1 MRTFALLVVGGLAP
15 LLAGC
20 GITGNFRNDPGYA
33 AFGSPGPLDTDREFG
48 ISVGPLPLKIAKWVL
63 KDEPEI
69 GPLIQ
74 DLRAVRVY
82 NYEVR
87 ADAEDVTTRARE
99 TQAELLSD
107 GWLPIATVRETDE
120 FVAVL
125 LKLGKEHIDGLA
137 VIVTDPEEVTF
148 VNLIGDVRLDFVNE
162 YLADLD
168 VDTPRIEI
176 DPETLQAYAR

>member
-1 MRTFALLVVGGLAP
+1 MRAFASLVTAGLAS

-48 ISVGPLPLKIAKWVL
+48 ISVGPLPLSIAKWAL
-63 KDEPEI
+63 KDDPDI

-82 NYEVR
+82 SYEVT
-87 ADAEDVTTRARE
+87 ADAAAVDSRVRA
-99 TQAELLSD
+99 THADLIGD
-107 GWLPIATVRETDE
+107 GWLQIATVREPDE

-125 LKLGKEHIDGLA
+125 LKLGETHIDGLA
-137 VIVTDPEEVTF
+137 VIVTEPEEVTF
-148 VNLIGDVRLDFVNE
+148 VNLIGDVRLDFINE

>member
-1 MRTFALLVVGGLAP
+1 MRTFALLAVCGLAS

-33 AFGSPGPLDTDREFG
+33 AFGSPGLDTNREFG
-48 ISVGPLPLKIAKWVL
+48 ISVGPLPLSIAKWAL
-63 KDEPEI
+63 KDEPDI
-69 GPLIQ
+69 GPMIQ

-82 NYEVR
+82 TYEVTAQSEALADRVR
-87 ADAEDVTTRARE
+87 ATHAD
-99 TQAELLSD
+99 LLSE

-125 LKLGKEHIDGLA
+125 LKLGKKRIDGLA
-137 VIVTDPEEVTF
+137 VIVTEPEEVTF
-148 VNLIGDVRLDFVNE
+148 VNLIGDVRLDFINE

-168 VDTPRIEI
+168 VDTPPIEI
-176 DPETLQAYAR
+176 DPKTLQAYAR

>member
-1 MRTFALLVVGGLAP
+1 MRRFRLFAALGCAC

-33 AFGSPGPLDTDREFG
+33 AFDTPAALDANREFG
-48 ISVGPLPLKIAKWVL
+48 ISLGPLPLSIARWAL

-69 GPLIQ
+69 QPLMQ

-82 NYEVR
+82 TYEVTSDAADVASQVR
-87 ADAEDVTTRARE
+87 ATH
-99 TQAELLSD
+99 AELVGD
-107 GWLPIATVRETDE
+107 GWLPIATVREDDE

-125 LKLGKEHIDGLA
+125 LKIGKQENEGLT
-137 VIVTDPEEVTF
+137 VLITEPTEVTF
-148 VNLIGDVRLDFVNE
+148 VNLIGDVRLDFINE
-162 YLADLD
+162 YLADID

-176 DPETLQAYAR
+176 DRETLQAHAR

>member
-1 MRTFALLVVGGLAP
+1 MRRFRLFAVVGLAS

-33 AFGSPGPLDTDREFG
+33 AFDSPGTLDANREFG
-48 ISVGPLPLKIAKWVL
+48 ISLGPLPLSIARWAL

-69 GPLIQ
+69 EPLIK

-82 NYEVR
+82 TYEVTSDAADVARHVR
-87 ADAEDVTTRARE
+87 ATH
-99 TQAELLSD
+99 AELLSD
-107 GWLPIATVRETDE
+107 GWLPIATVREDDE

-125 LKLGKEHIDGLA
+125 LKIGEHENEGLT
-137 VIVTDPEEVTF
+137 VLITEPEEVTF
-148 VNLIGDVRLDFVNE
+148 VNLIGDVRLDLINE
-162 YLADLD
+162 YLADID

-176 DPETLQAYAR
+176 DSETLQAHAR